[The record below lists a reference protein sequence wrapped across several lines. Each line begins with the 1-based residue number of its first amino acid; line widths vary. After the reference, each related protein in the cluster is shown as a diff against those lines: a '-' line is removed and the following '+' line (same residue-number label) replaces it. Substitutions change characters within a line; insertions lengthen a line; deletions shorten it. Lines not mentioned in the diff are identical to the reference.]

1 MLEYRIRNAEGN
13 AIKKPVI
20 FLIHGAYKTL
30 CGRYDKITPLFCTAQ
45 SDYLVPMELPLIDM

>member
-20 FLIHGAYKTL
+20 FLIHGYGSNA
-30 CGRYDKITPLFCTAQ
+30 DDLFSFAP
-45 SDYLVPMELPLIDM
+45 YLPLSLIHI